1 MYKAYVVNKTVSSSI
16 CFRFI
21 AVTQPIKYAKH
32 KNSKRVHVM
41 LALTWVISVA
51 IAAPIALG
59 VNYSDARVPG
69 SCGFFNS
76 DFLIYSS
83 MGSFYIPSL
92 LMIFLYWRIYR
103 VLRQRAKR
111 LRANKKARH
120 VDTQTLTNVIENQAL
135 NEPTVK
141 TGLASMDNGKVYNTN
156 NCNNK
161 NNHEQ
166 ATETNLDEA
175 STSNPPT
182 DSNEKDDDDDED
194 SDTKSPLHIPVGGE
208 LIINP
213 VAEDLDRREQ
223 LLSKKNDIG
232 IPVASLTSEAETNF
246 MVKDAKTLNQETE
259 DSSSGKTS
267 NDGKGRR
274 KKEKKNATKFNFHM
288 RTSRKRKEKSS
299 SRRERKAT
307 KTLAIVL
314 GKSRLSSL
322 NSF

>member
-1 MYKAYVVNKTVSSSI
+1 
-16 CFRFI
+16 
-21 AVTQPIKYAKH
+21 
-32 KNSKRVHVM
+32 M

-59 VNYSDARVPG
+59 VNYSDARTPG
-69 SCGFFNS
+69 SCSFFNS

-103 VLRQRAKR
+103 VLRLRAKR
-111 LRANKKARH
+111 SLANKKARS

-135 NEPTVK
+135 NEPNVK
-141 TGLASMDNGKVYNTN
+141 TSLATMDNGKVYNTTN
-156 NCNNK
+156 NFNNK
-161 NNHEQ
+161 NNHQE
-166 ATETNLDEA
+166 ATETHIDEA

-182 DSNEKDDDDDED
+182 DSQEKDDDD
-194 SDTKSPLHIPVGGE
+194 SDTKSPLHVPGPGE

-223 LLSKKNDIG
+223 LSAKLIDCA
-232 IPVASLTSEAETNF
+232 PVSSFPSEAETNF
-246 MVKDAKTLNQETE
+246 MAKDSKTLNQETE

-267 NDGKGRR
+267 TDGKGRR

-314 GKSRLSSL
+314 GRL
-322 NSF
+322 F

>member
-1 MYKAYVVNKTVSSSI
+1 
-16 CFRFI
+16 
-21 AVTQPIKYAKH
+21 
-32 KNSKRVHVM
+32 
-41 LALTWVISVA
+41 
-51 IAAPIALG
+51 
-59 VNYSDARVPG
+59 
-69 SCGFFNS
+69 
-76 DFLIYSS
+76 
-83 MGSFYIPSL
+83 MGSFYIPSI
-92 LMIFLYWRIYR
+92 LMVFLYWRIYR
-103 VLRQRAKR
+103 VLR
-111 LRANKKARH
+111 LRARRSLAHKKART

-135 NEPTVK
+135 NEPNVK

-161 NNHEQ
+161 NNHDE
-166 ATETNLDEA
+166 ATETHLDEA

-182 DSNEKDDDDDED
+182 DSNEKDDDD

-213 VAEDLDRREQ
+213 VAEDLERREQ
-223 LLSKKNDIG
+223 LIGKNSDG
-232 IPVASLTSEAETNF
+232 APVASLASEAETNF
-246 MVKDAKTLNQETE
+246 MTKDAKTLNQETE
-259 DSSSGKTS
+259 ESSSGKTS

-314 GKSRLSSL
+314 GK
-322 NSF
+322 